1 VPAVDHT
8 IHTLDVLATH
18 LHESHEVSV
27 YDAIERLVL
36 VAEAVGLGADA
47 LVRMLDRGMGLEEM
61 IELIESRMECL
72 QQVTELAVENK
83 TAA

>member
-1 VPAVDHT
+1 VPAVDQT
-8 IHTLDVLATH
+8 THTLDVLLTR
-18 LHESHEVSV
+18 LHESHELSV

-36 VAEAVGLGADA
+36 VGEAVGFGADT
-47 LVRMLDRGMGLEEM
+47 LVRMLDRGMGLEEL

-72 QQVTELAVENK
+72 QRATEFAVENK

>member
-1 VPAVDHT
+1 VPAVDQT
-8 IHTLDVLATH
+8 THTLDVLLTR
-18 LHESHEVSV
+18 LHESHELSV

-36 VAEAVGLGADA
+36 VGEAVGFGADA
-47 LVRMLDRGMGLEEM
+47 LVRMPDRGMGLEEL

-72 QQVTELAVENK
+72 QRATEFAVENK

>member
-1 VPAVDHT
+1 MPAVDQT
-8 IHTLDVLATH
+8 AHTLDVLLTR
-18 LHESHEVSV
+18 LHESHELSV

-36 VAEAVGLGADA
+36 VGEAVGFGADA
-47 LVRMLDRGMGLEEM
+47 LVRMLDRGMGLEEL

-72 QQVTELAVENK
+72 QRATEFAVENK

>member
-1 VPAVDHT
+1 MPAADQT
-8 IHTLDVLATH
+8 TNTLDILVTH
-18 LHESHEVSV
+18 LHESHELSV

-36 VAEAVGLGADA
+36 VGEAVGFGADA
-47 LVRMLDRGMGLEEM
+47 LVRMLDRGMGLEEL

-72 QQVTELAVENK
+72 QRATEFAVENK

>member
-1 VPAVDHT
+1 M
-8 IHTLDVLATH
+8 
-18 LHESHEVSV
+18 

-36 VAEAVGLGADA
+36 VGEAVGFGADA
-47 LVRMLDRGMGLEEM
+47 LVRMLDRGMGLEEL

-72 QQVTELAVENK
+72 QRATELAVENK

>member
-1 VPAVDHT
+1 MPVVDQT
-8 IHTLDVLATH
+8 IHTLDVLVTR
-18 LHESHEVSV
+18 LHESHEVSA

-36 VAEAVGLGADA
+36 VGEVVGFGPDA
-47 LVRMLDRGMGLEEM
+47 LVRMLDRGMGLEEL

-72 QQVTELAVENK
+72 QRASEFTGENQ